1 MRRVLGIAVALV
13 SALVIVAP
21 VAQASPLP
29 SRELSPQE
37 QMAGAEGGPTIQG
50 WAYICRRFE
59 TVGVRHFPGG
69 PAFVQLR
76 GGTRIYVDDYNDRV
90 WVHITQP
97 YHGWILYS
105 TVCQ

>member
-1 MRRVLGIAVALV
+1 MRRIRGIAVALV
-13 SALVIVAP
+13 SAMVIVAP
-21 VAQASPLP
+21 VAQASPAP
-29 SRELSPQE
+29 SQELSSQAQP
-37 QMAGAEGGPTIQG
+37 AGAGKDLAIQG
-50 WAYICRRFE
+50 WAFICRRYE

-76 GGTRIYVDDYNDRV
+76 GGTRIYVDDYNNRV